1 MDLNRRSVEELE
13 QQIEKQKADLD
24 RRLEAIRLVRE
35 MLAEAAPEAA
45 VAPPVDAAQT
55 EPPPQER
62 AADDGPTLIESVE
75 DLLKRENRAWTVPQV
90 YDALR
95 SKNFQFGSKTPK
107 GTIGTALIR
116 LVERELAVV
125 VKKGSGR
132 RPHQYKAR
140 RWAPPSWLGPDDRVV
155 APGIEELPKM

>member
-107 GTIGTALIR
+107 VPTSTRRGDGL
-116 LVERELAVV
+116 LLLGLAPTTVSWRP
-125 VKKGSGR
+125 GSR
-132 RPHQYKAR
+132 NFRKCSKEQTRTP
-140 RWAPPSWLGPDDRVV
+140 LGQFADHPAAFRT
-155 APGIEELPKM
+155 L